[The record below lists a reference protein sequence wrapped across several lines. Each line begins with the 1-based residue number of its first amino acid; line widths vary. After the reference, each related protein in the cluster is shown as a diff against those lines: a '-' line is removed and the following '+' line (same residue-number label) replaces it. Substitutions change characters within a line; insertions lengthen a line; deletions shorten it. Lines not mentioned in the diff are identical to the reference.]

1 MPQISR
7 VTDIGS
13 GHSCFPPTPAIQGS
27 GDVFVNGLAVHR
39 KGDALAPHACPN
51 CPPHPRAASGGSPSV
66 FVNGK
71 AVTRLGDA
79 VNCGGS
85 LSTASANVYADELT
99 PRKLKAVFAAG
110 GPCVRDCMTAAARRG
125 KAFVG

>member
-1 MPQISR
+1 MPKVTR

-13 GHSCFPPTPAIQGS
+13 GHGCFPPTPAIEGS

-39 KGDALAPHACPN
+39 KGDALAPHGCSN
-51 CPPHPRAASGGSPSV
+51 CPPHGRAASGASPSV
-66 FVNGK
+66 YVNGK
-71 AVTRLGDA
+71 AVVRMGDG
-79 VNCGGS
+79 VDCGGS
-85 LSTASANVYADELT
+85 LSTALQNVYADELT

-110 GPCVRDCMTAAARRG
+110 GPCVRGCIQSAQRRG

>member
-1 MPQISR
+1 MPKVSR
-7 VTDIGS
+7 VTDIAS
-13 GHSCFPPTPAIQGS
+13 GHGCFPPSPAVAGS

-39 KGDALAPHACPN
+39 KGDAVAPHGCPN
-51 CPPHPRAASGGSPSV
+51 CPPHPRSTSGGSPSV

-71 AVTRLGDA
+71 AVVRVGDG
-79 VNCGGS
+79 VGCGGS
-85 LSTASANVYADELT
+85 LSAGSANVFADELA

-110 GPCVRDCMTAAARRG
+110 GPCVRDCMTTAGRRG